1 MVSRRV
7 ASFGRLGR
15 LRPTNVYVHRARIP
29 GIWSVSGELDK
40 SSDGIFISTIPA
52 LPPSTLLYENHA
64 PGIRFACTPSVI
76 RPVFL
81 PDVAARNVSAKRA
94 IAPIPDAV
102 PGCSDIIITPNDRGP
117 APPISVRGG
126 IMGSVRISTSA
137 VTHAAHVERNPFDSG
152 ILLPTSGFPSAI
164 MTQASSLRASQT
176 PMLGGLHETHLKLII
191 LEGRRTRAHNE
202 VVRYIWHK
210 A

>member
-15 LRPTNVYVHRARIP
+15 LRPTNVYAHRARIP

-40 SSDGIFISTIPA
+40 SSDGVFISTIPA
-52 LPPSTLLYENHA
+52 LPPSTLVYENHA

-76 RPVFL
+76 RPV
-81 PDVAARNVSAKRA
+81 RA

-102 PGCSDIIITPNDRGP
+102 PGCSDIIITPNDR
-117 APPISVRGG
+117 A
-126 IMGSVRISTSA
+126 
-137 VTHAAHVERNPFDSG
+137 G
-152 ILLPTSGFPSAI
+152 ILLPASGFPSAI